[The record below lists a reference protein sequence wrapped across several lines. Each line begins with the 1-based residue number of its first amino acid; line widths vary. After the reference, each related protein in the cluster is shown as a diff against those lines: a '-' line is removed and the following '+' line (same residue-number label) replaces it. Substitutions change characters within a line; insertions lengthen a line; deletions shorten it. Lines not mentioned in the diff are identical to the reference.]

1 MSERSGVTRRRFLQG
16 IGVAAAGGAVG
27 GAVGSTIVAL
37 PGIALAG
44 AEGGDAAADVEV
56 LGPGPVPVKLS
67 VNGKDHALQAEPRA
81 TLLDVLRND
90 LGVTGPKEVC
100 DRGACGACTVLLD
113 GIAVCAC
120 MTLALDADGRKVT
133 TVEGL
138 CEKDGS
144 PGDLQ
149 RAFVEKDALQC
160 GFCTPGMVTASAAL
174 LAANPS
180 PTAEDVRAGIS
191 GKLCRCVTYPRIVEA
206 VIATAALRRKGR

>member
-1 MSERSGVTRRRFLQG
+1 MGA
-16 IGVAAAGGAVG
+16 AAAGGAVG
-27 GAVGSTIVAL
+27 GAVGVI

-44 AEGGDAAADVEV
+44 ADEGGPAAPAL
-56 LGPGPVPVKLS
+56 LGPGPVPVNLT
-67 VNGKDHALQAEPRA
+67 VNGTAHALKAEPRA
-81 TLLDVLRND
+81 TLLDVLRHQ

-100 DRGACGACTVLLD
+100 DLGACGACTVLLD
-113 GIAVCAC
+113 GVAVCAC
-120 MTLALDADGRKVT
+120 MTLVLDADGRQVT

-180 PTAEDVRAGIS
+180 PSPDDVRAGIA
-191 GKLCRCVTYPRIVEA
+191 GNICRCGTYPRIVEA